1 MALEPANPQD
11 YGHPMST
18 QQIHPDPD
26 IRGGGLTPQWGR
38 DARSTAG
45 GPYCE
50 ISQRF
55 FFDAAHT
62 LKREM
67 EAEGSRR
74 IHGHTY
80 NAEITLGGMPDRET
94 GMVVDLGMVRQA
106 IDQLRPQLDHH
117 LLDEVPGLGVPTLE
131 NLCAYI
137 WRALQ
142 PSFPALTQVRVWRDG
157 MGDSCSLR

>member
-1 MALEPANPQD
+1 
-11 YGHPMST
+11 MST
-18 QQIHPDPD
+18 KRQPAATV
-26 IRGGGLTPQWGR
+26 R
-38 DARSTAG
+38 
-45 GPYCE
+45 PYFE

-62 LKREM
+62 LKREI

-80 NAEITLGGMPDRET
+80 NAEITLGGTPDPET
-94 GMVVDLGMVRQA
+94 GMVVDLGLVRQA
-106 IDQLRPQLDHH
+106 IEQLRPQLDHH
-117 LLDEVPGLGVPTLE
+117 LLDEVPDLGVPTLE

-142 PSFPALTQVRVWRDG
+142 PGLPALTQVRVWRDG
-157 MGDSCSLR
+157 IGDSCTLR

>member
-1 MALEPANPQD
+1 
-11 YGHPMST
+11 MST
-18 QQIHPDPD
+18 KQRQPGAGPLQ
-26 IRGGGLTPQWGR
+26 GGLAPMGGSDPRRGAAW
-38 DARSTAG
+38 
-45 GPYCE
+45 GPYFE

-62 LKREM
+62 LKRDI

-80 NAEITLGGMPDRET
+80 NAEITLGGTPDPET
-94 GMVVDLGMVRQA
+94 GMVVDLGLVRQA
-106 IDQLRPQLDHH
+106 IEQLRPQLDHH
-117 LLDEVPGLGVPTLE
+117 LLDEVPDLGVPTLE

-142 PSFPALTQVRVWRDG
+142 PSLPALTQVRVWRDG
-157 MGDSCSLR
+157 MGDSCTLR